1 MLDVFR
7 KNSIELVEKEVSI
20 LQSSLATLNTS
31 SLFVEEKYKLIE
43 SIKEQYNR
51 LDTAN
56 KKTINEWLNGRYKN
70 FLEKLIKY
78 DKNIHN
84 TVDFVNYSFRWG
96 ISGVISQDIDLAY
109 YLVNPIITRE
119 KFKTEPISSY
129 AFLTHGS
136 ILFHYFRESINEDNI
151 NRETLFKR
159 AVSSLVQSYQS
170 AKNDYL
176 KNRSAY
182 FLTQLYSLNGDFDS
196 AIVWY
201 YRSLDCSDLVHDQFS
216 MLFSILFRDID
227 KDMILSFNFVGKV
240 FTKENIQNRYF
251 WIFVKSKIG
260 NSIAINHIDTV
271 INLSYPLYSK
281 KNDNW
286 GDDIEDFFTTLD
298 NYISF
303 VVEPLD
309 RSYTPKLQTL
319 YFSPILNN
327 RGKAEVLFRMAQ
339 IQRFYIN
346 DLGRAMLMAS
356 ESNSLFFNLK
366 RLDFMSRTFL
376 EEFGLDIREIL
387 DSSSCKFQNSN
398 INFYCL
404 EKDRKVLAWKRLIK
418 KGCLSGRLD
427 EEIEFLEYIK
437 EHTNN
442 KKLLQVSKTRL
453 AYLYF
458 KGTAGISE
466 DGFTKP
472 NYQKAKKYFED
483 IKENPLVTKYLQHPR
498 LSIYLDME
506 KASPI
511 GDENYLFF
519 EKRMSSKLLIVFSCA
534 YSYMHYAQLREF
546 YQKNRINVLFISNP
560 TLNWYHG
567 SEWDRVESIMKQIV
581 FKKFKK
587 ENITTYFGSMGGY
600 GALRVALTYGLK
612 SIVFNPQID
621 LDIWIKHRPVI
632 STRLKPYDLVHIQ
645 SFSRMAFEN
654 TPIYI
659 MSSSSIEDVEV
670 FRILIDKFAESKK
683 GLFIIEKIPDNL
695 HAGIFAKVYSGNQQ
709 NSILNI
715 SALQD
720 RYYPSAKYEKI
731 TYQIPKEL
739 TEKFWRFI
747 NSSMKLRVIIQ
758 IVNGDIFC
766 AGVKDNFGVKPI
778 LYSIENEIK

>member
-1 MLDVFR
+1 MPDIFM
-7 KNSIELVEKEVSI
+7 

-31 SLFVEEKYKLIE
+31 TLFVEEKYKLIE
-43 SIKEQYNR
+43 SIKEQYNK
-51 LDTAN
+51 LDTKN
-56 KKTINEWLNGRYKN
+56 KKTINKWLNGRYKI

-84 TVDFVNYSFRWG
+84 TIDFVNYSFRWG
-96 ISGVISQDIDLAY
+96 ISGVTSQDVDFSY
-109 YLVNPIITRE
+109 YLVNPIITKE
-119 KFKTEPISSY
+119 KFKDENISSY
-129 AFLTHGS
+129 AFLTHGN
-136 ILFHYFRESINEDNI
+136 ILFHYFRESINEYNI
-151 NRETLFKR
+151 NRETLFQR
-159 AVSSLVQSYQS
+159 ALNSLIQSYNS

-176 KNRSAY
+176 KNRSSY
-182 FLTQLYSLNGDFDS
+182 FLTQLYSLNSDFNS
-196 AIVWY
+196 SIVWY

-216 MLFSILFRDID
+216 MLFALLFKDID
-227 KDMILSFNFVGKV
+227 KNMILSFNFVGK
-240 FTKENIQNRYF
+240 FFIKENIQNKYF
-251 WIFVKSKIG
+251 WLFVKSKIS
-260 NSIAINHIDTV
+260 NSLAINHIDTI
-271 INLSYPLYSK
+271 INLSSPIYNK
-281 KNDNW
+281 KVDSW
-286 GDDIEDFFTTLD
+286 GKDIEDFFTTL
-298 NYISF
+298 NSYISL

-309 RSYTPKLQTL
+309 EKSSSQLQTL
-319 YFSPILNN
+319 YFNSILNN
-327 RGKAEVLFRMAQ
+327 HGKSEVLFRMAQ

-356 ESNSLFFNLK
+356 EANTLFFNLK
-366 RLDFMSRTFL
+366 RLDFMSRIIL
-376 EEFGLDIREIL
+376 EEFGVEIREIL
-387 DSSSCKFQNSN
+387 DSSSCKFQNKN
-398 INFYCL
+398 IDFYCF
-404 EKDRKVLAWKRLIK
+404 EKDRKVSAWKRLLK
-418 KGCLSGRLD
+418 KGCLSGRVD
-427 EEIEFLEYIK
+427 EEIEFLEYINSY
-437 EHTNN
+437 TDN
-442 KKLLQVSKTRL
+442 KKLSQILKTRL

-466 DGFTKP
+466 DGYEKA
-472 NYQKAKKYFED
+472 NYQKAKIYFES
-483 IKENPLVTKYLQHPR
+483 IKENTLVLKHLQHPK

-519 EKRMSSKLLIVFSCA
+519 EKRISNKILIVFSCA
-534 YSYMHYAQLREF
+534 FSYMHYTQLREF
-546 YQKNRINVLFISNP
+546 YQKNKINVIFISNP

-567 SEWDRVESIMKQIV
+567 LEWDRVESIMKQIV

-587 ENITTYFGSMGGY
+587 ENVTTYFGSMGGY

-621 LDIWIKHRPVI
+621 LNIWIKHRPVI

-670 FRILIDKFAESKK
+670 FKILIDKFTECKK

-720 RYYPSAKYEKI
+720 KYYPSNKYEKI
-731 TYQIPKEL
+731 NYQIPKGL

-747 NSSMKLRVIIQ
+747 NNSMKLRVIIQ
-758 IVNGDIFC
+758 INNGDIFC
-766 AGVKDNFGVKPI
+766 AGVKDNFGVKPT
-778 LYSIENEIK
+778 LYSIEDEIKQ